1 MFDILIRGGSVA
13 DGTGRPAFAADV
25 AVSGGRIAAVGD
37 LRGADA
43 AQVWDASG
51 KTVTPGFIDIHR
63 HADAALLR
71 PGFGAAEL
79 CQGLTTIVNGNCGL
93 SAAPFG
99 GAHGDAIRDYL
110 RPITGAIPPELVTDT
125 LAGYFACLPALP
137 VNVGM
142 LAGAGVLRADVAG
155 YELEHLADGHYRA
168 LHRQLERALA
178 DGALGVSLGLGYAP
192 ECFYTTRELIRAL
205 APIAGQNIP
214 LTVHMRQEGGGVCQ
228 SVEEMLLVARELRI
242 PLHISHLKAMGR
254 DNWGKKIPQALAM
267 LQRAKDEGVDVG
279 CDVYPYTAGS
289 TQLLHILPPEFL
301 AGGMEAVVRRLSDPA
316 ARRELAQRIQSGA
329 GFDDIAKLA
338 GWDGI
343 YLTSLHCPEDHPYL
357 GKSLA
362 EIAAMTGQDPLTC
375 CCDLLVREQGE
386 ITMIDFMASEE
397 DITAILQSPLS
408 HLISDATYPTEGMPH
423 PRVYGTFPR
432 LLQHFVREKGALT
445 WEQAIHKMTGRPAQ
459 RLRLAGKGVLAAGM
473 DADLCVFDPEAL
485 RETGTYQE
493 PCRMA
498 AGMDIVLV
506 AGVPVLEQSALT
518 GARPGRIIRR

>member
-37 LRGADA
+37 LWGADA

-214 LTVHMRQEGGGVCQ
+214 LTVHMRQEGGGVCR

-254 DNWGKKIPQALAM
+254 DNWGKKIPQALSM

-316 ARRELAQRIQSGA
+316 ARRELAQRIRSGE
-329 GFDDIAKLA
+329 GFDDIARLA

-445 WEQAIHKMTGRPAQ
+445 WEKAIHKVTGRPAQ

-498 AGMDIVLV
+498 AGMDTVLA
-506 AGVPVLEQSALT
+506 AGVPLLEQGVLT